1 MNLIQLN
8 PDLKLEIQTKI
19 MMTVTSMLSQARL
32 AWELEL
38 VTRAV
43 LTSELKRLTLGSHRL
58 QPLTGAE
65 TEGLRPGGPS
75 PGGEAKAVVT

>member
-58 QPLTGAE
+58 QPLTRAE
-65 TEGLRPGGPS
+65 GSRRGGPS